1 MTASAL
7 QPEAKTLQPRHR
19 SVMRPVVDPARTM
32 ARIRARIAE
41 TAPEDARLRVLLVL
55 AHEVLRL
62 GANRRALPRGSTRTP
77 LITAPWTPPIPGASK
92 QEYSGLVPRIRE
104 LVGTLRAIRVE
115 RSRHEPRRRCT
126 ARPAGRQRAPI
137 SPRDKRGAWAGFHPA
152 DSESAIAHLEALR
165 AEGAEFILFPGTAY
179 WWFDYYGE
187 LSRHL
192 LTRSRVVHH
201 DNDCVIFDLRV
212 EDGKAAA

>member
-19 SVMRPVVDPARTM
+19 SVMRRVVDPARTM

-62 GANRRALPRGSTRTP
+62 REQESAAERLHADASDP
-77 LITAPWTPPIPGASK
+77 APWTPPIPGASK
-92 QEYSGLVPRIRE
+92 QEYAGLIPRIRE
-104 LVGTLRAIRVE
+104 LVGTLLPSGSNVLVT
-115 RSRHEPRRRCT
+115 SRGDDALLELPGVRGAHFPQE
-126 ARPAGRQRAPI
+126 
-137 SPRDKRGAWAGFHPA
+137 KRGAWAGFHPA

-201 DNDCVIFDLRV
+201 DNDCVIFDLR
-212 EDGKAAA
+212 DGQGRVPA